1 MPRLYPI
8 EKVRNIGIIA
18 HIDAG
23 KTTTSERILYYTGII
38 HKIGEVH
45 EGEATMDWMD
55 QEKERGIT
63 ITATAITCFWKNH
76 QINLIDTPGHVDF
89 TAEVERSMRVLDGG
103 VVVFDGKE
111 GVEPQSETVWRQAD
125 KYNVPRICFI
135 NKIDKE
141 GASFD
146 YSLST
151 IWERLTPN
159 AIAVQIPIG
168 ERSEFSGVVDLIK
181 MKAYRFEGDK
191 GEKVVEFDIPNEL
204 LDKAKKYRE
213 TMVEKIAEQDDT
225 LMGKYLNGQE
235 ITVEELKAV
244 LRKAVCDIKLIPV
257 LCGSSLKN
265 KGVQP
270 VLDAVVDYLPSPVDR
285 NNGVIVGHDEQNN
298 EVIRKI
304 SDDESLCG
312 LVFKIAT
319 DPFIGK
325 LSFFRIYSG
334 SLRAGSYVLNSTTG
348 QKERIARLVRMHAND
363 REEVQEAY
371 AGDVVAIIGL
381 KDSKTGHT
389 LCDENAP
396 IKLESMK
403 FADTVISLAVEPK
416 TKADQEKMIIALQK
430 LAEEDPTFKFHTDPE
445 TGETIIEGMGELHLE
460 VMVERMRRE
469 FNVELNTGKPQVAY
483 RETIKS
489 TAQAEGKYIH
499 QSGGR
504 GQYGHCWLRVE
515 PLDPN
520 LRKGFEFVDEIRGG
534 IIPKEY
540 IPAIQKGVQESLSNG
555 VVAGYPVMDVKVTV
569 YDGSFHEV
577 DSSEAAFKIAASQAF
592 KEACKNASPVLLEPI
607 MQVEVTVPEQYMGDV
622 IGDLNSRRGKI
633 QEMVDKNQAKFI
645 KALVPLGEMFGYS
658 TTLRSMTQ
666 GRGTY
671 TMEFARYE
679 EAPKNVVE
687 NVAKK

>member
-45 EGEATMDWMD
+45 EGEATTDWMD

-334 SLRAGSYVLNSTTG
+334 SLKAGSYVLNSTTG

-515 PLDPN
+515 PLDPS
-520 LRKGFEFVDEIRGG
+520 LRKDFEFVDEIKGG

-555 VVAGYPVMDVKVTV
+555 VVAGYPVVNVKVTV

-592 KEACKNASPVLLEPI
+592 KEACRNASPVLLEPI

>member
-23 KTTTSERILYYTGII
+23 KTTTSERILYYTDII

-45 EGEATMDWMD
+45 EGEATTDWMD

-334 SLRAGSYVLNSTTG
+334 SLKAGSYVLNSTTG

-515 PLDPN
+515 PLDPS
-520 LRKGFEFVDEIRGG
+520 LRKDFEFVDEIKGG

-555 VVAGYPVMDVKVTV
+555 VVAGYPVVNIKVTV

-592 KEACKNASPVLLEPI
+592 KEACRNASPVLLEPI

>member
-1 MPRLYPI
+1 M
-8 EKVRNIGIIA
+8 
-18 HIDAG
+18 
-23 KTTTSERILYYTGII
+23 
-38 HKIGEVH
+38 
-45 EGEATMDWMD
+45 
-55 QEKERGIT
+55 
-63 ITATAITCFWKNH
+63 
-76 QINLIDTPGHVDF
+76 
-89 TAEVERSMRVLDGG
+89 
-103 VVVFDGKE
+103 
-111 GVEPQSETVWRQAD
+111 
-125 KYNVPRICFI
+125 
-135 NKIDKE
+135 
-141 GASFD
+141 
-146 YSLST
+146 
-151 IWERLTPN
+151 
-159 AIAVQIPIG
+159 
-168 ERSEFSGVVDLIK
+168 
-181 MKAYRFEGDK
+181 
-191 GEKVVEFDIPNEL
+191 
-204 LDKAKKYRE
+204 
-213 TMVEKIAEQDDT
+213 
-225 LMGKYLNGQE
+225 
-235 ITVEELKAV
+235 
-244 LRKAVCDIKLIPV
+244 
-257 LCGSSLKN
+257 
-265 KGVQP
+265 
-270 VLDAVVDYLPSPVDR
+270 
-285 NNGVIVGHDEQNN
+285 
-298 EVIRKI
+298 
-304 SDDESLCG
+304 
-312 LVFKIAT
+312 
-319 DPFIGK
+319 
-325 LSFFRIYSG
+325 
-334 SLRAGSYVLNSTTG
+334 
-348 QKERIARLVRMHAND
+348 
-363 REEVQEAY
+363 
-371 AGDVVAIIGL
+371 
-381 KDSKTGHT
+381 
-389 LCDENAP
+389 
-396 IKLESMK
+396 
-403 FADTVISLAVEPK
+403 
-416 TKADQEKMIIALQK
+416 
-430 LAEEDPTFKFHTDPE
+430 
-445 TGETIIEGMGELHLE
+445 
-460 VMVERMRRE
+460 

-592 KEACKNASPVLLEPI
+592 KEACRNASPVLLEPI

>member
-38 HKIGEVH
+38 HKMGEVH
-45 EGEATMDWMD
+45 EGEAITDWMD

-63 ITATAITCFWKNH
+63 ITATAITCFWENH

-213 TMVEKIAEQDDT
+213 TMVEKIAEQDDI
-225 LMGKYLNGQE
+225 LMGKYLSGQE
-235 ITVEELKAV
+235 ITIEELKAV

-270 VLDAVVDYLPSPVDR
+270 VLNAVVDYLPSPVDR
-285 NNGVIVGHDEQNN
+285 NNGIIVGHDEQDN

-334 SLRAGSYVLNSTTG
+334 SLKAGSYVLNSTTG

-363 REEVQEAY
+363 REEIQEAY

-396 IKLESMK
+396 IQLESMK
-403 FADTVISLAVEPK
+403 FTDTVISLAVEPK

-445 TGETIIEGMGELHLE
+445 TSETIIEGMGELHLE

-592 KEACKNASPVLLEPI
+592 KEACRNASPVLLEPI

>member
-38 HKIGEVH
+38 HKMGEVH
-45 EGEATMDWMD
+45 EGEAIMDWMG

-334 SLRAGSYVLNSTTG
+334 SLKAGSYVLNSTTG

-515 PLDPN
+515 PLDPS
-520 LRKGFEFVDEIRGG
+520 LRKDFEFVDEIKGG

-555 VVAGYPVMDVKVTV
+555 VVAGYPVVNIKVTV

-577 DSSEAAFKIAASQAF
+577 DSSESAFKIAASQAF
-592 KEACKNASPVLLEPI
+592 KEACRNASPVLLEPI

-633 QEMVDKNQAKFI
+633 QEMLDKNQAKFI
-645 KALVPLGEMFGYS
+645 KAFVPLGEMFGYS

>member
-23 KTTTSERILYYTGII
+23 KTTTSEHILYYTGII

-45 EGEATMDWMD
+45 EGEATTDWMD

-334 SLRAGSYVLNSTTG
+334 SLKAGSYVLNSTTG

-515 PLDPN
+515 PLDPS
-520 LRKGFEFVDEIRGG
+520 LRRDFEFVDEIKGG

-555 VVAGYPVMDVKVTV
+555 VVAGYPVVNIKVTV

-577 DSSEAAFKIAASQAF
+577 DSSESAFKIAASQAF
-592 KEACKNASPVLLEPI
+592 KEACRNASPVLLEPI

-633 QEMVDKNQAKFI
+633 QEMLDKNQAKFI
-645 KALVPLGEMFGYS
+645 KAFVPLGEMFGYS

>member
-23 KTTTSERILYYTGII
+23 KTTTSEHILYYTGII

-334 SLRAGSYVLNSTTG
+334 SLKAGSYVLNSTTG

-515 PLDPN
+515 PLDPS
-520 LRKGFEFVDEIRGG
+520 LRKDFEFVDEIKGG

-555 VVAGYPVMDVKVTV
+555 VVAGYPVVNIKVTV

-577 DSSEAAFKIAASQAF
+577 DSSESAFKIAASQAF
-592 KEACKNASPVLLEPI
+592 KEACRNASPVLLEPI

-633 QEMVDKNQAKFI
+633 QEMLDKNQAKFI
-645 KALVPLGEMFGYS
+645 KAFVPLGEMFGYS

>member
-1 MPRLYPI
+1 MPRLYPLD
-8 EKVRNIGIIA
+8 KVRNIGIIA

-23 KTTTSERILYYTGII
+23 KTTTSERILFYTGVT

-55 QEKERGIT
+55 QERERGIT
-63 ITATAITCFWKNH
+63 ITAAAITCFWKNH
-76 QINLIDTPGHVDF
+76 QINVIDTPGHVDF

-125 KYNVPRICFI
+125 KYNVPRICFV

-146 YSLST
+146 YCLST

-159 AIAVQIPIG
+159 AVAIQLPIG
-168 ERSEFSGVVDLIK
+168 EKSEFAGIIDLMK
-181 MKAYRFEGDK
+181 MKAYKFEGDK
-191 GEKVVEFDIPNEL
+191 GEKVVEFEIPAEFL
-204 LDKAKKYRE
+204 EKAKKARE
-213 TMVEKIAEQDDT
+213 SMVEKIAEQDDK
-225 LMGKYLNGQE
+225 LMEKYLGAQE
-235 ITVEELKAV
+235 ITIEELKAV
-244 LRKAVCDIKLIPV
+244 LRKAVCEIRLIPV

-270 VLDAVVDYLPSPVDR
+270 MIDAVVDYLPSPLDR
-285 NNGVIVGHDEQNN
+285 NNGIIVGHDGQDG
-298 EVIRKI
+298 EVIRKA
-304 SDDESLCG
+304 SDDEKLCG

-319 DPFIGK
+319 DPFVGR
-325 LSFFRIYSG
+325 LAFFRVYSG
-334 SLRAGSYVLNSTTG
+334 VLKAGSYVVNAKTG
-348 QKERIARLVRMHAND
+348 QKERIARLVRMHSND
-363 REEVQEAY
+363 REEIQEAY
-371 AGDVVAIIGL
+371 AGEIAAIIGL

-389 LCDENAP
+389 LCDESAP
-396 IKLESMK
+396 MQLESMK
-403 FADTVISLAVEPK
+403 FADTVISLAIEPK
-416 TKADQEKMIIALQK
+416 TKVDQEKMGISLQK
-430 LAEEDPTFKFHTDPE
+430 LAEEDPTFKVHTDQE

-469 FNVELNTGKPQVAY
+469 FNVELSVGKPQVAY
-483 RETIKS
+483 RETIK
-489 TAQAEGKYIH
+489 AKAEAEGKYIH

-515 PLDPN
+515 PLDPD
-520 LRKGFEFVDEIRGG
+520 LKKDFEFVDEVKGG
-534 IIPKEY
+534 AIPREY
-540 IPAIQKGVQESLSNG
+540 IPAIQKGVQESLSSG
-555 VVAGYPVMDVKVTV
+555 VVAGYPVVNVKVTV

-592 KEACKNASPVLLEPI
+592 REACRNAGAILLEPI

-645 KALVPLGEMFGYS
+645 KSLVPLGEMFGYS

-666 GRGTY
+666 GRGNY
-671 TMEFARYE
+671 SMEFGKYE
-679 EAPKNVVE
+679 EAPKNVTDTI
-687 NVAKK
+687 AKK

>member
-45 EGEATMDWMD
+45 EGEATTDWMD

-334 SLRAGSYVLNSTTG
+334 SLKAGSYVLNSTTG

-515 PLDPN
+515 PLDPS
-520 LRKGFEFVDEIRGG
+520 LRRDFEFVDEIKGG

-555 VVAGYPVMDVKVTV
+555 VVAGYPVVNIKVTV

-577 DSSEAAFKIAASQAF
+577 DSSESAFKIAASQAF
-592 KEACKNASPVLLEPI
+592 KEACRNASPVLLEPI

-633 QEMVDKNQAKFI
+633 QEMLDKNQAKFI
-645 KALVPLGEMFGYS
+645 KAFVPLGEMFGYS

>member
-45 EGEATMDWMD
+45 EGEATTDWMD

-334 SLRAGSYVLNSTTG
+334 SLKAGSYVLNSTTG

-515 PLDPN
+515 PLDPS
-520 LRKGFEFVDEIRGG
+520 LRKDFEFVDEIKGG

-555 VVAGYPVMDVKVTV
+555 VVAGYPVVNIKVTV

-577 DSSEAAFKIAASQAF
+577 DSSESAFKIAASQAF
-592 KEACKNASPVLLEPI
+592 KEACRNASPVLLEPI

>member
-1 MPRLYPI
+1 MPRLHPI
-8 EKVRNIGIIA
+8 DKVRNIGIIA

-23 KTTTSERILYYTGII
+23 KTTTSERILFYTGVT

-55 QEKERGIT
+55 QERERGIT

-125 KYNVPRICFI
+125 KYNVPRICFV

-146 YSLST
+146 YCLST

-159 AIAVQIPIG
+159 AVAIQLPIG
-168 ERSEFSGVVDLIK
+168 ERSEFAGVIDLMT
-181 MKAYRFEGDK
+181 MKAYKFEGDK
-191 GEKVVEFDIPNEL
+191 GEKVFEIEIPSDL
-204 LDKAKKYRE
+204 LEKAKKARE
-213 TMVEKIAEQDDT
+213 TMVEKISEKDDK
-225 LMGKYLNGQE
+225 LMEKYLGGQE
-235 ITVEELKAV
+235 ISVEELKAV
-244 LRKAVCDIKLIPV
+244 LRKAVCDITLIPV
-257 LCGSSLKN
+257 MCGSSLKN
-265 KGVQP
+265 KGVQL
-270 VLDAVVDYLPSPVDR
+270 VIDAVVDYLPSPLDR
-285 NNGVIVGHDEQNN
+285 NNATIVGHDGQGG
-298 EVIRKI
+298 EVVRKV
-304 SDDESLCG
+304 SDDEKLCG

-325 LSFFRIYSG
+325 LSFFRVYSG
-334 SLRAGSYVLNSTTG
+334 VLKAGSYVVNATTG

-363 REEVQEAY
+363 REEIQEAY
-371 AGDVVAIIGL
+371 AGEVAAIIGL
-381 KDSKTGHT
+381 KDTKTGQT
-389 LCDENAP
+389 LCDESAP
-396 IKLESMK
+396 MQLESMK
-403 FADTVISLAVEPK
+403 FADTVISLAIEPK
-416 TKADQEKMIIALQK
+416 TKVDQEKMGISLQK
-430 LAEEDPTFKFHTDPE
+430 LAEEDPTFKVHTDQE

-469 FNVELNTGKPQVAY
+469 FNVELNVGKPQVAY
-483 RETIKS
+483 RETIKN

-515 PLDPN
+515 ALDPE
-520 LRKGFEFVDEIRGG
+520 LKKDFEFVDEVKGG
-534 IIPKEY
+534 AIPREY
-540 IPAIQKGVQESLSNG
+540 IPAIQKGVQESLSSG
-555 VVAGYPVMDVKVTV
+555 VVAGYPVVNVKVTV

-577 DSSEAAFKIAASQAF
+577 DSSESAFKIAASQAF
-592 KEACKNASPVLLEPI
+592 REACKNAGAILLEPI
-607 MQVEVTVPEQYMGDV
+607 MLVEVTVPEQYMGDV

-666 GRGTY
+666 GRGNY
-671 TMEFARYE
+671 AMEFGKYE
-679 EAPKNVVE
+679 EAPRNVTDTI
-687 NVAKK
+687 AKK

>member
-45 EGEATMDWMD
+45 EGEATTDWMD

-334 SLRAGSYVLNSTTG
+334 SLKAGSYVLNSTTG

-515 PLDPN
+515 PLDPS
-520 LRKGFEFVDEIRGG
+520 LRKDFEFVDEIKGG

-555 VVAGYPVMDVKVTV
+555 VVAGYPVVNIKVTV

-577 DSSEAAFKIAASQAF
+577 DSSESAFKIAASQAF
-592 KEACKNASPVLLEPI
+592 KEACRNASPVLLEPI

-633 QEMVDKNQAKFI
+633 QEMLDKNQAKFI
-645 KALVPLGEMFGYS
+645 KAFVPLGEMFGYS

>member
-23 KTTTSERILYYTGII
+23 KTTTSERILYYTDII

-334 SLRAGSYVLNSTTG
+334 SLKAGSYVLNSTTG

-515 PLDPN
+515 PLDPS
-520 LRKGFEFVDEIRGG
+520 LRKDFEFVDEIKGG

-555 VVAGYPVMDVKVTV
+555 VVAGYPVVNVKVTV

>member
-23 KTTTSERILYYTGII
+23 KTTTSERILYYTDII

-45 EGEATMDWMD
+45 EGEATTDWMD

-334 SLRAGSYVLNSTTG
+334 SLKAGSYVLNSTTG

-515 PLDPN
+515 PLDPS
-520 LRKGFEFVDEIRGG
+520 LRKDFEFVDEIKGG

-555 VVAGYPVMDVKVTV
+555 VVAGYPVVNVKVTV

-592 KEACKNASPVLLEPI
+592 KEACRNASPVLLEPI

-633 QEMVDKNQAKFI
+633 QEMLDKNQAKFI
-645 KALVPLGEMFGYS
+645 KAFVPLGEMFGYS

>member
-38 HKIGEVH
+38 HKMGEVH
-45 EGEATMDWMD
+45 EGEAIMDWMD

-334 SLRAGSYVLNSTTG
+334 SLKAGSYVLNSTTG

-515 PLDPN
+515 PLDPS
-520 LRKGFEFVDEIRGG
+520 LRKDFEFVDEIKGG

-555 VVAGYPVMDVKVTV
+555 VVAGYPVVNVKVTV

>member
-1 MPRLYPI
+1 
-8 EKVRNIGIIA
+8 
-18 HIDAG
+18 
-23 KTTTSERILYYTGII
+23 
-38 HKIGEVH
+38 
-45 EGEATMDWMD
+45 
-55 QEKERGIT
+55 
-63 ITATAITCFWKNH
+63 
-76 QINLIDTPGHVDF
+76 
-89 TAEVERSMRVLDGG
+89 
-103 VVVFDGKE
+103 
-111 GVEPQSETVWRQAD
+111 
-125 KYNVPRICFI
+125 
-135 NKIDKE
+135 
-141 GASFD
+141 
-146 YSLST
+146 
-151 IWERLTPN
+151 
-159 AIAVQIPIG
+159 
-168 ERSEFSGVVDLIK
+168 

-334 SLRAGSYVLNSTTG
+334 SLKAGSYVLNSTTG

-515 PLDPN
+515 PLDPS
-520 LRKGFEFVDEIRGG
+520 LRRDFEFVDEIKGG

-555 VVAGYPVMDVKVTV
+555 VVAGYPVVNIKVTV

-577 DSSEAAFKIAASQAF
+577 DSSESAFKIAASQAF
-592 KEACKNASPVLLEPI
+592 KEACRNASPVLLEPI

-633 QEMVDKNQAKFI
+633 QEMLDKNQAKFI
-645 KALVPLGEMFGYS
+645 KAFVPLGEMFGYS

>member
-1 MPRLYPI
+1 MPRLYPL
-8 EKVRNIGIIA
+8 ERVRNIGIIA

-38 HKIGEVH
+38 HKMGEVH

-55 QEKERGIT
+55 QERERGIT

-159 AIAVQIPIG
+159 AVAIQIPIG
-168 ERSEFSGVVDLIK
+168 ERSEFSGVVDLLK

-191 GEKVVEFDIPNEL
+191 GETVVEFDIPNEL

-213 TMVEKIAEQDDT
+213 TLVEKIAEQDDM
-225 LMGKYLNGQE
+225 LMEKYLSGQE
-235 ITVEELKAV
+235 ITIDELKAT
-244 LRKAVCDIKLIPV
+244 LRKAVCEIKLIPV
-257 LCGSSLKN
+257 LCGSSLRD

-270 VLDAVVDYLPSPVDR
+270 MIDAVVDYLPSPLDR
-285 NNGVIVGHDEQNN
+285 NKGTIVGHDGQGN
-298 EVIRKI
+298 ELVRKV

-334 SLRAGSYVLNSTTG
+334 TLKAGSYVLNSTTG

-363 REEVQEAY
+363 REEIQEAY

-381 KDSKTGHT
+381 KDSKTGNT

-396 IKLESMK
+396 IQLESMK

-430 LAEEDPTFKFHTDPE
+430 LSEEDPTFKFHTDSE

-483 RETIKS
+483 RETIK
-489 TAQAEGKYIH
+489 AIAKAEGKYIH

-520 LRKGFEFVDEIRGG
+520 LRKDFEFVDEIKGG

-555 VVAGYPVMDVKVTV
+555 VVAGYPVVNVKVAV

-592 KEACKNASPVLLEPI
+592 KEACKNANPILLEPI

-633 QEMVDKNQAKFI
+633 QEMIDKNQAKFI
-645 KALVPLGEMFGYS
+645 KAFVPLGEMFGYS

-671 TMEFARYE
+671 AMEFARYE
-679 EAPKNVVE
+679 EAPKNVIE
-687 NVAKK
+687 TLAKK

>member
-45 EGEATMDWMD
+45 EGEATTDWMD

-334 SLRAGSYVLNSTTG
+334 SLKAGSYVLNSTTG

-515 PLDPN
+515 PLDPS
-520 LRKGFEFVDEIRGG
+520 LRKDFEFVDEIKGG

-555 VVAGYPVMDVKVTV
+555 VVAGYPVVNIKVTV

-577 DSSEAAFKIAASQAF
+577 DSSESAFKIAASQAF
-592 KEACKNASPVLLEPI
+592 KEACRNASPVLLEPI

-633 QEMVDKNQAKFI
+633 QEMLDKNQAKFI